1 MEELGSYEA
10 LLMGDEPGGRIW
22 WPEGHSH
29 ATHASALWEQL
40 PKKDT
45 RVITHRSSVAR
56 VLASGG

>member
-1 MEELGSYEA
+1 MEEPGSYEA
-10 LLMGDEPGGRIW
+10 LSMGDEPGGRIR

-29 ATHASALWEQL
+29 AIHASALWEQL

-45 RVITHRSSVAR
+45 RVTIHGSSVAR